1 MIWYTRVKV
10 SYKSIYT
17 IGCQLRG
24 LIIDESTWP
33 FTIES
38 IGTPCKQYNKGRCN
52 WDLAKD
58 LKDSDF
64 NRQSK
69 IQKWEF

>member
-1 MIWYTRVKV
+1 MKFYTRNKV
-10 SYKSIYT
+10 SYGSLYT
-17 IGCQLRG
+17 IGCQFKDLS
-24 LIIDESTWP
+24 IDEATWP
-33 FTIES
+33 FTLES
-38 IGTPCKQYNKGRCN
+38 NGMPCTQYNKGRCN

-64 NRQSK
+64 NKQSK